1 MLIWAA
7 LFASVVVTITG
18 TLLFW
23 SNPRR
28 PVNRVVF
35 TCSLHLAGW
44 LAFLHLAFTKHP
56 GLFWVRCACAIS
68 AWIPMHFWVV
78 KENIARDARSS
89 LAKWFLRGWG
99 WITVSVFLS
108 VICFTDVFI
117 RTYSTYIVVTDV
129 SAPAPHTGIYHSYGW
144 GYYLYIIGV
153 FGLYGLVL
161 FRSFK
166 EIQVLK
172 GGRRLEMQVWVNGGC
187 AMTLAIIT
195 TMALNALTKDYIYTR
210 LQPLLV
216 LAFYGGTAYAIT
228 TSRIFDAHQ
237 ILRVC
242 LNKLILASAVIGVA
256 YAVFISLLQ
265 FFPPIPALLPTIAIA
280 LACSAIFK
288 GWLDRRFEFY
298 PQDTAARQAA
308 YTVAQNETRVE
319 NLEAA
324 YLDILRGWGQTD
336 QAIIIT
342 GASGNDPGAM
352 DDLTEEDFIARV
364 LRQLRWATPE
374 RLARER
380 TNSDSELLTRYMTEH
395 RLGALV
401 FSETPMLNVI
411 VGVGVPA
418 SRRAFTYPQIT
429 QLLELAA
436 IIEGAFERTLMAI
449 KIQHSEQLATVGL
462 LGASLAHEI
471 RNPLVSVKAIVQ
483 LLPTRYQEVEFRE
496 KFFRLIGDEVTRID
510 RLTEQL
516 LDLASPRV
524 YKAQM
529 IDLHP
534 VLKSGLDL
542 VAPRASDK
550 RVRLISE
557 FQASPDKAYTDPAA
571 VTQVLLNL
579 CFNAIQALEIRS
591 EDRWVKVLTR
601 NTTAG
606 IELVVSDNGPGLT
619 SEMRKRLFR
628 PFQTTKSSG
637 FGLGLTICRDI
648 LAGLKVP
655 IVLDPPVEGQGATF
669 RVIFPC
675 QP

>member
-7 LFASVVVTITG
+7 LFASIVVTAIG
-18 TLLFW
+18 SLLLW

-35 TCSLHLAGW
+35 TCSLHLALW
-44 LAFLHLAFTKHP
+44 LACLQLTFIRYH
-56 GLFWVRCACAIS
+56 GLILYWVRWSCAIS
-68 AWIPMHFWVV
+68 AWIPMHFWIV
-78 KENIARDARSS
+78 KESIAGGSTRIRPH
-89 LAKWFLRGWG
+89 WIRRGWR
-99 WITVSVFLS
+99 WIAVSALLS
-108 VICFTDVFI
+108 ALCFTPAFI
-117 RTYSTYIVVTDV
+117 PELASGTNR
-129 SAPAPHTGIYHSYGW
+129 IYTW
-144 GYYLYIIGV
+144 GYYTYFVGV
-153 FGLYGLVL
+153 FGLYSIVL
-161 FRSFK
+161 FRSFR
-166 EIQVLK
+166 EIGELT
-172 GGRRLEMQVWVNGGC
+172 GGRRLEMQVWVDGGC
-187 AMTLAIIT
+187 AMTLSILV
-195 TMALNALTKDYIYTR
+195 TMALDAITR
-210 LQPLLV
+210 NRFFIHVQPLLV
-216 LAFYGGTAYAIT
+216 LVFYTGTAFAIAT
-228 TSRIFDAHQ
+228 NRIFDANQ
-237 ILRVC
+237 ILRIV
-242 LNKLILASAVIGVA
+242 LNRVILSLVVAGVA
-256 YAVFISLLQ
+256 YGTFFALTPFFSATVAVL
-265 FFPPIPALLPTIAIA
+265 PAIVVA
-280 LACSAIFK
+280 LMLAAVVK
-288 GWLDRRFEFY
+288 ARLDRLFQFY
-298 PQDTAARQAA
+298 PQDTAVRQAA
-308 YTVAQNETRVE
+308 YAVAQNETRVE

-336 QAIIIT
+336 QATIVT
-342 GASGNDPGAM
+342 GAGGKDGAATDDPT
-352 DDLTEEDFIARV
+352 DEDLIAHA
-364 LRQLRWATPE
+364 LRQYRWATPE

-380 TNSDSELLTRYMTEH
+380 TTPDGELLGRYITDH

-436 IIEGAFERTLMAI
+436 IIESAFERTLMAV

-483 LLPTRYQEVEFRE
+483 LLPTRYQEAEFRE
-496 KFFRLIGDEVTRID
+496 KFFHLIGDEVARID

-524 YKAQM
+524 YKPQM

-534 VLKSGLDL
+534 ILKSGLDL
-542 VAPRASDK
+542 VSPRATDK
-550 RVRLISE
+550 RVRVISD
-557 FQASPDKAYTDPAA
+557 FQASPDKVYTDPAA

-579 CFNAIQALEIRS
+579 CFNAIQALEIRPA
-591 EDRWVKVLTR
+591 DRWVRIVTQ
-601 NTTAG
+601 NTPEG

-655 IVLDPPVEGQGATF
+655 IVLDAPVAGQGATF
-669 RVIFPC
+669 RVTFPC

>member
-1 MLIWAA
+1 MLISTASFAA
-7 LFASVVVTITG
+7 LFVAVIGALILWPS
-18 TLLFW
+18 
-23 SNPRR
+23 PRR
-28 PVNRVVF
+28 AINRAVF
-35 TCSLHLAGW
+35 AGSLNWAAW
-44 LAFLHLAFTKHP
+44 LACLHIASYMHG
-56 GLFWVRCACAIS
+56 GLVWVRMSCAVG
-68 AWIPMHFWVV
+68 AWVPVQFWIV
-78 KENIARDARSS
+78 KEAIAGDTASS
-89 LAKWFLRGWG
+89 VLQWLQRGLWWMIISG
-99 WITVSVFLS
+99 VLS
-108 VICFTDVFI
+108 VLCFTDAFI
-117 RTYSTYIVVTDV
+117 PAYS
-129 SAPAPHTGIYHSYGW
+129 SNLHHLYGW
-144 GYYLYIIGV
+144 GYYFYIIGL

-161 FRSFK
+161 FRSFQT
-166 EIQVLK
+166 IRSLT

-187 AMTLAIIT
+187 AMTLT
-195 TMALNALTKDYIYTR
+195 LVLTMVLYALTADRIYIR
-210 LQPLLV
+210 LQPLFV
-216 LAFYGGTAYAIT
+216 LTFYAGTAYAIT
-228 TSRIFDAHQ
+228 TYRIFDAYQ
-237 ILRVC
+237 ILRLC
-242 LNKLILASAVIGVA
+242 LNRFILGAAVIGVA
-256 YAVFISLLQ
+256 SGAFLLLLQ
-265 FFPPIPALLPTIAIA
+265 FMPPVTALLPTLAIA
-280 LACSAIFK
+280 LVCSGMLK

-308 YTVAQNETRVE
+308 YAVAQNETRVE

-336 QAIIIT
+336 QAIIFT
-342 GASGNDPGAM
+342 GAGSKVDSGM
-352 DDLTEEDFIARV
+352 DDLTEEDLIARA

-380 TNSDSELLTRYMTEH
+380 ATPEGERVGSFLIAH

-401 FSETPMLNVI
+401 FSETPMLNVV

-436 IIEGAFERTLMAI
+436 IIESAFERTLMAI

-483 LLPTRYQEVEFRE
+483 LLPTRYQEAEFRE

-524 YKAQM
+524 YKPQM

-534 VLKSGLDL
+534 ILKSGLEL
-542 VAPRASDK
+542 VSPRATDK
-550 RVRLISE
+550 RVRIISD
-557 FQASPDKAYTDPAA
+557 FQAAPDKAYTDPAA

-579 CFNAIQALEIRS
+579 CFNAIQALEIRP
-591 EDRWVKVLTR
+591 EDRWVKVVTR
-601 NTTAG
+601 NTEAG

-655 IVLDPPVEGQGATF
+655 IILDPPVPGQGATF

>member
-7 LFASVVVTITG
+7 LFASIVVTVIG
-18 TLLFW
+18 SLLFW

-28 PVNRVVF
+28 PVNRAVF
-35 TCSLHLAGW
+35 TCSLHLAIW
-44 LAFLHLAFTKHP
+44 LTCLHLTFIRYH
-56 GLFWVRCACAIS
+56 GLIFFWVRWTCAVS
-68 AWIPMHFWVV
+68 AWIPMHFWIV
-78 KENIARDARSS
+78 KESIGGDAAKFRANWFRRAWAWIAVS
-89 LAKWFLRGWG
+89 LL
-99 WITVSVFLS
+99 LS
-108 VICFTDVFI
+108 VICFTNAFI
-117 RTYSTYIVVTDV
+117 PEI
-129 SAPAPHTGIYHSYGW
+129 APAATRVHAW
-144 GYYLYIIGV
+144 GYYAYFIGV
-153 FGLYGLVL
+153 FGLYSLVL

-166 EIQVLK
+166 EIRQLT
-172 GGRRLEMQVWVNGGC
+172 GGRRLEMQVWVVGGC
-187 AMTLAIIT
+187 TMTLSILV
-195 TMALNALTKDYIYTR
+195 TMALDALTRNRIYIHI
-210 LQPLLV
+210 QPLLV
-216 LAFYGGTAYAIT
+216 LVFYTGTVFAIAT
-228 TSRIFDAHQ
+228 NRIFDANQ
-237 ILRVC
+237 ILRIV
-242 LNKLILASAVIGVA
+242 LNRAILALVVAGVA
-256 YAVFISLLQ
+256 YGT
-265 FFPPIPALLPTIAIA
+265 FFALLPLFPVSLVILPVILVA
-280 LACSAIFK
+280 LISA
-288 GWLDRRFEFY
+288 GMVRSRLDRLFQFY

-308 YTVAQNETRVE
+308 YAVAQNETRVE
-319 NLEAA
+319 NIQAS

-336 QAIIIT
+336 QALIIT
-342 GASGNDPGAM
+342 GAGGKDGGGL
-352 DDLTEEDFIARV
+352 DDLAEEDLIARA

-380 TNSDSELLTRYMTEH
+380 STPDGELLGRFLTQN
-395 RLGALV
+395 RLGAVV

-436 IIEGAFERTLMAI
+436 IIEGAFERTLMAL

-483 LLPTRYQEVEFRE
+483 LLPTRYQEAEFRE

-524 YKAQM
+524 YKPQM

-534 VLKSGLDL
+534 ILKSGLDL
-542 VAPRASDK
+542 VSPRASDK
-550 RVRLISE
+550 RVRLISD

-579 CFNAIQALEIRS
+579 CFNAIQALEICPT
-591 EDRWVKVLTR
+591 DRWVKIFTH
-601 NTTAG
+601 NTAGG

-655 IVLDPPVEGQGATF
+655 IILDPPVAGQGATF
-669 RVIFPC
+669 RVTFPC

>member
-1 MLIWAA
+1 MLISTAS
-7 LFASVVVTITG
+7 FASLAVAFVG
-18 TLLFW
+18 LLILW
-23 SNPRR
+23 SNPKRM
-28 PVNRVVF
+28 VNRVAC
-35 TCSLHLAGW
+35 TCSFHWAIWLGCLHITSYMHG
-44 LAFLHLAFTKHP
+44 
-56 GLFWVRCACAIS
+56 GVFWVRMTS
-68 AWIPMHFWVV
+68 AVGAMLPFHFWMIDEVIVGRWV
-78 KENIARDARSS
+78 KEGRRTAWEGTG
-89 LAKWFLRGWG
+89 LL
-99 WITVSVFLS
+99 TVSGMLS
-108 VICFTDVFI
+108 AICFSSYFI
-117 RTYSTYIVVTDV
+117 PLNT
-129 SAPAPHTGIYHSYGW
+129 SAEHHLHGW
-144 GYYLYIIGV
+144 GYYGYIGGIYVIYAFVLYRTFLNV
-153 FGLYGLVL
+153 KLLN
-161 FRSFK
+161 
-166 EIQVLK
+166 
-172 GGRRLEMQVWVNGGC
+172 GGKRLELQVWLFGGC
-187 AMTLAIIT
+187 ATAVTIIAAMT
-195 TMALNALTKDYIYTR
+195 LNALTNYRGFTR
-210 LQPLLV
+210 VQPLFVLV
-216 LAFYGGTAYAIT
+216 FYAGTAYAIT
-228 TSRIFDAHQ
+228 TYRIFDASQ
-237 ILRVC
+237 VLRIFI
-242 LNKLILASAVIGVA
+242 NKLILILVVAGAA
-256 YAVFISLLQ
+256 YATFLL
-265 FFPPIPALLPTIAIA
+265 LLPVLSPLLALCPTLVVA
-280 LACSAIFK
+280 LACAAMIK
-288 GWLDRRFEFY
+288 GWLDRVFEFY

-308 YTVAQNETRVE
+308 YTVAQNESRTE

-324 YLDILRGWGQTD
+324 YLDILRGWGQSD
-336 QAIIIT
+336 RAMIISGT
-342 GASGNDPGAM
+342 GGKDGGEA
-352 DDLTEEDFIARV
+352 DDLTEEDLVARA

-380 TNSDSELLTRYMTEH
+380 ASPDGEILGRFLEQN

-401 FSETPMLNVI
+401 FSETPMLNVV
-411 VGVGVPA
+411 VGVGIPA

-429 QLLELAA
+429 QLQELAA
-436 IIEGAFERTLMAI
+436 IIESAFERTLMAV

-483 LLPTRYQEVEFRE
+483 LLPSRYQEAEFRE

-534 VLKSGLDL
+534 ILKSGLDL
-542 VAPRASDK
+542 VSPRAAEK
-550 RVRLISE
+550 RVRVISD

-591 EDRWVKVLTR
+591 TDRCVKVITR
-601 NTTAG
+601 NVPEG
-606 IELVVSDNGPGLT
+606 VELVVSDNGPGLS

-655 IVLDPPVEGQGATF
+655 IVLDSPVQGQGATF
-669 RVIFPC
+669 RVTFPC

>member
-1 MLIWAA
+1 
-7 LFASVVVTITG
+7 LF
-18 TLLFW
+18 
-23 SNPRR
+23 
-28 PVNRVVF
+28 
-35 TCSLHLAGW
+35 
-44 LAFLHLAFTKHP
+44 
-56 GLFWVRCACAIS
+56 
-68 AWIPMHFWVV
+68 
-78 KENIARDARSS
+78 
-89 LAKWFLRGWG
+89 
-99 WITVSVFLS
+99 
-108 VICFTDVFI
+108 
-117 RTYSTYIVVTDV
+117 
-129 SAPAPHTGIYHSYGW
+129 
-144 GYYLYIIGV
+144 
-153 FGLYGLVL
+153 VL
-161 FRSFK
+161 
-166 EIQVLK
+166 
-172 GGRRLEMQVWVNGGC
+172 
-187 AMTLAIIT
+187 T
-195 TMALNALTKDYIYTR
+195 
-210 LQPLLV
+210 
-216 LAFYGGTAYAIT
+216 FYAGTAYAIT
-228 TSRIFDAHQ
+228 TYRIFDAYQ
-237 ILRVC
+237 ILRLC
-242 LNKLILASAVIGVA
+242 LNRFILGAAVIGVA
-256 YAVFISLLQ
+256 SGAFLLLLQ
-265 FFPPIPALLPTIAIA
+265 FMPPVTALLPTLAIA
-280 LACSAIFK
+280 LVCSGMLK

-308 YTVAQNETRVE
+308 YAVAQNETRVE

-336 QAIIIT
+336 QAIIFT
-342 GASGNDPGAM
+342 GAGSKVDSGM
-352 DDLTEEDFIARV
+352 DDLTEEDLIARA

-380 TNSDSELLTRYMTEH
+380 ATPEGERVGSFLIAH

-401 FSETPMLNVI
+401 FSETPMLNVV

-436 IIEGAFERTLMAI
+436 IIESAFERTLMAI

-483 LLPTRYQEVEFRE
+483 LLPTRYQEAEFRE

-524 YKAQM
+524 YKPQM

-534 VLKSGLDL
+534 ILKSGLEL
-542 VAPRASDK
+542 VSPRATDK
-550 RVRLISE
+550 RVRIISD
-557 FQASPDKAYTDPAA
+557 FQAAPDKAYTDPAA

-579 CFNAIQALEIRS
+579 CFNAIQALEIRP
-591 EDRWVKVLTR
+591 EDRWVKVVTR
-601 NTTAG
+601 NTEAG

-655 IVLDPPVEGQGATF
+655 IILDPPVPGQGATF

>member
-7 LFASVVVTITG
+7 LFASIVVTITG
-18 TLLFW
+18 ALLFW

-35 TCSLHLAGW
+35 TCSLHLAIW
-44 LAFLHLAFTKHP
+44 LACLHLTFIRYHGLT
-56 GLFWVRCACAIS
+56 LFWVRWTCAVGAL
-68 AWIPMHFWVV
+68 IPMHFWIV
-78 KENIARDARSS
+78 KESITGDATKVRPH
-89 LAKWFLRGWG
+89 WFRRAWG
-99 WITVSVFLS
+99 WIVVSLVLS
-108 VICFTDVFI
+108 AICFTTAFI
-117 RTYSTYIVVTDV
+117 PEVASGAKRVY
-129 SAPAPHTGIYHSYGW
+129 PW
-144 GYYLYIIGV
+144 GYYAYFVGV
-153 FGLYGLVL
+153 FALYSLVL
-161 FRSFK
+161 FRSFT
-166 EIQVLK
+166 EIRNLT
-172 GGRRLEMQVWVNGGC
+172 GGRRLEMQVWVVGGC
-187 AMTLAIIT
+187 AMTLSILL
-195 TMALNALTKDYIYTR
+195 TMALDALTRNRIYIHI
-210 LQPLLV
+210 QPLLV
-216 LAFYGGTAYAIT
+216 LVFYTGTGFAIAT
-228 TSRIFDAHQ
+228 NRIFDANQ
-237 ILRVC
+237 ILRIV
-242 LNKLILASAVIGVA
+242 LNRVILALVVAGVA
-256 YAVFISLLQ
+256 YGTFFSLSP
-265 FFPPIPALLPTIAIA
+265 FFPASAAMLPSIVLALL
-280 LACSAIFK
+280 SAAVIRSR
-288 GWLDRRFEFY
+288 LDRWFQFY

-308 YTVAQNETRVE
+308 YAVAQNETRVE

-336 QAIIIT
+336 QALILS
-342 GASGNDPGAM
+342 GARGQDSGSVEE
-352 DDLTEEDFIARV
+352 LTEEDLIARA

-374 RLARER
+374 RLMRER
-380 TNSDSELLTRYMTEH
+380 STAEGELLGGFLSKH
-395 RLGALV
+395 QLGALV

-436 IIEGAFERTLMAI
+436 IIEGAFERTLMAL

-462 LGASLAHEI
+462 LGASLPHEI

-524 YKAQM
+524 YKPQM

-534 VLKSGLDL
+534 ILKSGLEL
-542 VAPRASDK
+542 VSPRAADK
-550 RVRLISE
+550 RVRLVSD
-557 FQASPDKAYTDPAA
+557 FQATPDKVYTDPAA

-591 EDRWVKVLTR
+591 ADRWVKVFTQR
-601 NTTAG
+601 TG
-606 IELVVSDNGPGLT
+606 DSIELVVSDNGPGLT
-619 SEMRKRLFR
+619 LEMRKRLFR

-655 IVLDPPVEGQGATF
+655 IILDPPVAGQGATF
-669 RVIFPC
+669 RVVFPC

>member
-1 MLIWAA
+1 
-7 LFASVVVTITG
+7 
-18 TLLFW
+18 
-23 SNPRR
+23 
-28 PVNRVVF
+28 
-35 TCSLHLAGW
+35 
-44 LAFLHLAFTKHP
+44 
-56 GLFWVRCACAIS
+56 
-68 AWIPMHFWVV
+68 
-78 KENIARDARSS
+78 
-89 LAKWFLRGWG
+89 
-99 WITVSVFLS
+99 
-108 VICFTDVFI
+108 
-117 RTYSTYIVVTDV
+117 
-129 SAPAPHTGIYHSYGW
+129 
-144 GYYLYIIGV
+144 
-153 FGLYGLVL
+153 
-161 FRSFK
+161 
-166 EIQVLK
+166 
-172 GGRRLEMQVWVNGGC
+172 MQVWVNGGC
-187 AMTLAIIT
+187 AMTLAIIV
-195 TMALNALTKDYIYTR
+195 TMAMNAVTKDYIYTR

-237 ILRVC
+237 ILRLC
-242 LNKLILASAVIGVA
+242 LNKLILGSAVVGVA
-256 YAVFISLLQ
+256 YAVFILLLR
-265 FFPPIPALLPTIAIA
+265 FFSPVSSLLPTIAIA
-280 LACSAIFK
+280 LVCAAILK

-308 YTVAQNETRVE
+308 YSVAQNETRIE
-319 NLEAA
+319 NLELA

-336 QAIIIT
+336 QALIIT
-342 GASGNDPGAM
+342 GSGNKEGGSL
-352 DDLTEEDFIARV
+352 DDLSEEDLVARA
-364 LRQLRWATPE
+364 LRQLRWASPE
-374 RLARER
+374 RILRER
-380 TNSDSELLTRYMTEH
+380 TSADGSLLGGYLEKN

-524 YKAQM
+524 YKAQL
-529 IDLHP
+529 IDLHSII
-534 VLKSGLDL
+534 KSGLDL
-542 VAPRASDK
+542 VVPRATDK
-550 RVRLISE
+550 HVRLISD
-557 FQASPDKAYTDPAA
+557 FQAAPDRAFTDPAA

-579 CFNAIQALEIRS
+579 CFNAIQALESRPS
-591 EDRWVKVLTR
+591 DRWVRILTR
-601 NTTAG
+601 NTG
-606 IELVVSDNGPGLT
+606 DGRIELVVSDNGPGLT

-655 IVLDPPVEGQGATF
+655 IVLDPPVVGQGATF

-675 QP
+675 RP